1 MFNPNL
7 KYRKLSP
14 WVLGWIDVVRKD
26 MQDPANQG
34 KLGWDMKERRRKRLE
49 HELINR
55 PTPEELLNDR

>member
-26 MQDPANQG
+26 MWDPANQL
-34 KLGWDMKERRRKRLE
+34 KEGWDMKERRRKRLE
-49 HELINR
+49 HELIQR
-55 PTPEELLNDR
+55 PTAEELLNDK

>member
-26 MQDPANQG
+26 MWDPANQL
-34 KLGWDMKERRRKRLE
+34 KEGWDMKERRRKRLE
-49 HELINR
+49 HELIQR
-55 PTPEELLNDR
+55 PTSEELLNDN

>member
-26 MQDPANQG
+26 MWDPANQL
-34 KLGWDMKERRRKRLE
+34 KEGWDMKERRRKRLE
-49 HELINR
+49 HELIQR
-55 PTPEELLNDR
+55 PTAEELLNDR

>member
-26 MQDPANQG
+26 MWDPANQ
-34 KLGWDMKERRRKRLE
+34 LREGWDMKERRRKRLE
-49 HELINR
+49 HELIQR
-55 PTPEELLNDR
+55 PTPEELLNDS

>member
-26 MQDPANQG
+26 MWDPANQM
-34 KLGWDMKERRRKRLE
+34 KEGWDMKERRRKRLE
-49 HELINR
+49 HELIQR
-55 PTPEELLNDR
+55 PTPEELLNDK

>member
-26 MQDPANQG
+26 MWDPANQM
-34 KLGWDMKERRRKRLE
+34 KEGWDMKERRRKRLE
-49 HELINR
+49 HELIQR
-55 PTPEELLNDR
+55 PTAEELLNDK

>member
-26 MQDPANQG
+26 MWDPANQL
-34 KLGWDMKERRRKRLE
+34 KEGWDMKERRRKRLE
-49 HELINR
+49 HELIQR
-55 PTPEELLNDR
+55 PTPEELLNDK

>member
-26 MQDPANQG
+26 MWDPANQM
-34 KLGWDMKERRRKRLE
+34 KEGWDMKERRRKRLE
-49 HELINR
+49 HELIQR
-55 PTPEELLNDR
+55 PTSEELLNDK